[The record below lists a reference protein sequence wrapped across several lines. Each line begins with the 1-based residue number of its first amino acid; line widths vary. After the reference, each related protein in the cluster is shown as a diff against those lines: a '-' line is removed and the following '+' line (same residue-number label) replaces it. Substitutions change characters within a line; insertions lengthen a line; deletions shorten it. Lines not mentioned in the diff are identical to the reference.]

1 MHFDA
6 RTAKLLLPGQHIMV
20 DGCPGLRLEATAT
33 TRTWTYRFKSPV
45 DGKMRQKKIGRWP
58 AMSPAKATS
67 EWEALRGVR
76 GSGADPALADKEAR
90 AQRAVQAEEKRAGA
104 YTVERLVD
112 DYLTGHIDTHRK
124 PKGRAEVRRMLTRN
138 LAPIALE
145 QASTLKRQQAFEFL
159 EGLASTPVQ
168 AASMKGELGAAW
180 DYALDAGRLPEETP
194 NWWRLIMRGKLRSK
208 GRVLL
213 GESTGP
219 VKRVLNDKE
228 TGALIRWLPNFT
240 RLADDALTLYLWTC
254 TRGAEIMAMEAAEI
268 SEEAD
273 GLWWTVPKAKT
284 KNARHP
290 HATDLRVPLVGRA
303 EVVVR
308 RRLEESPTGY
318 LFPSTGRYGY
328 VEQKTIGV
336 AVHYKMP
343 YCKTYPDLVRA
354 RLPVTKWAPH
364 DLRRTGRTMLAAL
377 GCPSEVGEAILGHV
391 LPGIQG
397 VYNRHAYDKE
407 RRVWLKKLDVKLEQL
422 ARQR

>member
-1 MHFDA
+1 
-6 RTAKLLLPGQHIMV
+6 V
-20 DGCPGLRLEATAT
+20 
-33 TRTWTYRFKSPV
+33 
-45 DGKMRQKKIGRWP
+45 
-58 AMSPAKATS
+58 
-67 EWEALRGVR
+67 LRGVR
-76 GSGADPALADKEAR
+76 DSGVDPALADKEAR
-90 AQRAVQAEEKRAGA
+90 AQQAVKAEEKRAGA

-145 QASTLKRQQAFEFL
+145 QASTLKRQQAFELL
-159 EGLASTPVQ
+159 EGLAATPVQ

-208 GRVLL
+208 GKVLL

-268 SEEAD
+268 TEEAD

-284 KNARHP
+284 KNAPHP

-308 RRLEESPTGY
+308 RRLEERPTGY
-318 LFPSTGRYGY
+318 LFPSTGRGAYPREEPQRRGMR
-328 VEQKTIGV
+328 IGS
-336 AVHYKMP
+336 AVGRHRAEIEP
-343 YCKTYPDLVRA
+343 LLRLLALARRLRLLALHAREGLADVRRLRAPVSEVRA
-354 RLPVTKWAPH
+354 
-364 DLRRTGRTMLAAL
+364 AA
-377 GCPSEVGEAILGHV
+377 AD
-391 LPGIQG
+391 
-397 VYNRHAYDKE
+397 R
-407 RRVWLKKLDVKLEQL
+407 
-422 ARQR
+422 RQRDARPAHGRLRTLMTRTPPKRSKAMPSAAAHAAASCVY